1 MGDAGGWQRLLR
13 HAKPANGFE
22 NPMVSWYRGTMEF
35 RSNVRRLVSVSV
47 LAAAVGCG
55 SIKMTTT
62 GPPGFGPKP
71 SYCDYSMFTTMPEGD
86 WTEIAVIDV
95 TPGGYGHHA
104 YTDIAKFNKA
114 VRSEVCAAGGDAVI
128 AFANGHGVY
137 IKATVLKRMGPGPA
151 PAPAAAPPAEPSVKQ
166 PERDSSGCRN
176 DTQCKGDRIC
186 VKGECMAPEPG
197 EEPATTAP

>member
-1 MGDAGGWQRLLR
+1 
-13 HAKPANGFE
+13 
-22 NPMVSWYRGTMEF
+22 
-35 RSNVRRLVSVSV
+35 
-47 LAAAVGCG
+47 
-55 SIKMTTT
+55 
-62 GPPGFGPKP
+62 
-71 SYCDYSMFTTMPEGD
+71 MFTTMPEGD

-128 AFANGHGVY
+128 AFANGDGVY
-137 IKATVLKRMGPGPA
+137 IKATVLKRMGPGPD
-151 PAPAAAPPAEPSVKQ
+151 PAPAGAPPAEPSVQQ
-166 PERDSSGCRN
+166 PKPDSSGCRY

-186 VKGECMAPEPG
+186 VKGVCLAPEPG